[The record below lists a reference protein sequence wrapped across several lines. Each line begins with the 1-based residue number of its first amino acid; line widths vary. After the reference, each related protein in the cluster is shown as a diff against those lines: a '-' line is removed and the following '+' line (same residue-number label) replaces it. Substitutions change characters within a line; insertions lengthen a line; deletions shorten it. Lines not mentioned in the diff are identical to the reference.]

1 MRGPEREI
9 ESVQDRDFCTYVLCL
24 NEIQREGGRLKISVS
39 RIYARGTKRE
49 RERVS
54 PNLFE

>member
-49 RERVS
+49 RVS